1 MSRRNEWEPPIELDE
16 TVRQLPTLSQ
26 EPGELRWRESVNKSF
41 QGVSDKLGKIDVR
54 LARIEERQ
62 LSRTTVAEI
71 AKKEVEVIANEVK
84 TLSRIVWGM
93 AGAAGSGILVL
104 AIAKLFK

>member
-1 MSRRNEWEPPIELDE
+1 MSRRNEWEPPVELEE
-16 TVRQLPTLSQ
+16 TVRGLPALAQ
-26 EPGELRWRESVNKSF
+26 EAGELRWRESVNKSF